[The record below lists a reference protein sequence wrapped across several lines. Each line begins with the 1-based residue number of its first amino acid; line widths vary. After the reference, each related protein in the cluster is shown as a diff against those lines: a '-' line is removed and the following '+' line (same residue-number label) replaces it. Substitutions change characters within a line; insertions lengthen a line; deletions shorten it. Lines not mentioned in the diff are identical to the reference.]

1 MCNKLPYCFLILVT
15 NSYATLFFER
25 KYRFVIS
32 CLYHLPLYS
41 SNETH
46 DRFGEAGA
54 FASANFQQQEHCVS
68 VMRNT
73 NLDYFWSNH
82 ALVNFIITK
91 NSFLAQSNCSKYSC
105 SGELHIFTKVHKTL
119 VGL

>member
-1 MCNKLPYCFLILVT
+1 MILVK

-25 KYRFVIS
+25 KYCVVIS

-46 DRFGEAGA
+46 DRFSEAGA
-54 FASANFQQQEHCVS
+54 FASVNFQQWDHCVS

-73 NLDYFWSNH
+73 NLGYVS
-82 ALVNFIITK
+82 
-91 NSFLAQSNCSKYSC
+91 Q
-105 SGELHIFTKVHKTL
+105 TL
-119 VGL
+119 L